1 MRIFSLLAFGALCAA
16 VSCAASAAI
25 VTTVA
30 GGGSGGNYA
39 TQSGLYLGR
48 SVAITPDGDIY
59 VAAYWNVYKID
70 PDGIVRR
77 VVGPPGYAN
86 ELGDGKPA
94 TQAEIRDVSAIAV
107 AANGA
112 FYIADTGQHRI
123 RKIGTDGIIWTV
135 AGTGTAGASAD
146 GVATQ
151 VMLDSPA
158 GAALAPDGSLYIAD
172 TGNHRIR
179 RLDSQGNLTTI
190 AGDGVAGYQGDG
202 GPANGSRLSEPKG
215 LVFDAQGNLYV
226 ADSGNARI
234 RRIAVDGTIA
244 TVAGGGS
251 IERGTDPA
259 TAKLRAP
266 IAVALGPGGQLAWT
280 DNSFIILL
288 RGGTLTYL
296 NRPYLEIPRGRG
308 NGDGA
313 DVGTAIVNAPTGI
326 AFDPEGNLYFTELF
340 EGRLRKI
347 ALAGPGLPRP
357 HPSRFREIA
366 NYPIA
371 GKIERVAIG
380 DVTGDGLNDVV
391 TTTGCVESLCLDK
404 AINYKLRV
412 YPGLPDG
419 RLGTPLMA
427 TYQTRADY
435 YDPEADLALGDLNG
449 DGIQDILIGE
459 STGVSVFMGN
469 RSGALTG
476 VHYPRPRQLW
486 GGSVTVLD
494 VDLDGKLDVLH
505 RSGNS
510 GDSKIPITQ
519 LYRGLGDGTLAASV
533 PFQIQ
538 IPAAAYGPL
547 IARDING
554 DGLDDMVFNFESES
568 IFKPGGVYV
577 KEADGLGGFKA
588 PRALI
593 QHPRAF
599 NMLEDLGDFDN
610 DGRIDI
616 LMPRN
621 PYNGTEEAYGI
632 SFASGKR
639 VDLAQSYLLE
649 HAYTADVD
657 NDRRDDLVVEQ
668 DEYVAIYEQTDL
680 GLAEPTLYPVH
691 MPWDGAI
698 GHLGGDACKD
708 MVVLTR
714 LNGLRVFS
722 GENCIKRNPGDLG
735 GDAKTDLIWRD
746 ASRQYLAIWK
756 MDGAQHVSVPDRIV
770 QPDWRVVAT
779 GDFQGDRQLDMI
791 WTDGVRMRMWE
802 GLGNGGFNEVEMRGY
817 PAGWRVVA
825 SGDVNGDGNADLLW
839 RDDGNTTLT
848 LWSLKGAQIVGSVD
862 YPTSTQWWVAGS
874 GDFDGDGRL
883 DVVWTNGSLMQLWR
897 ATTGP
902 RFIAEMMPNYPQ
914 GWELA
919 GTGDISGDGKAD
931 LMWRHPQV
939 GQFTVWMMSGA
950 KKLSGLDFTPGA
962 SWQIA
967 QTGDFNGDGR
977 TDVIWSNGSVMKLWQ
992 SLGDGFGEVPMQ
1004 GYPVGW
1010 SVIRR

>member
-1 MRIFSLLAFGALCAA
+1 MRTFKLWAFGALCAA
-16 VSCAASAAI
+16 FSCAADAAI
-25 VTTVA
+25 VTSVA
-30 GGGSGGNYA
+30 GGGGGGNYA
-39 TQSGLYLGR
+39 TQSGLSAR
-48 SVAITPDGDIY
+48 RAVAISAAGDIY
-59 VAAYWNVYKID
+59 LASNYNLYKID
-70 PDGIVRR
+70 PEGLALRIV
-77 VVGPPGYAN
+77 GTPGHAS

-94 TQAEIRDVSAIAV
+94 TQARVDDLSGIAL
-107 AANGA
+107 AAGGA
-112 FYIADTGQHRI
+112 FYIADARLHRV

-135 AGTGTAGASAD
+135 AGTGTAGASGD

-151 VMLDSPA
+151 AMLDSPS
-158 GAALAPDGSLYIAD
+158 GLALAPDGSLYIAD

-179 RLDSQGNLTTI
+179 RLDAQGNLTTI

-202 GPANGSRLSEPKG
+202 GAANRSRLSSPRG

-226 ADSGNARI
+226 VDTGNNRI
-234 RRIAVDGTIA
+234 RRIAADGTIA
-244 TVAGGGS
+244 TFAGGGS
-251 IERGTDPA
+251 IERGADPA
-259 TAKLRAP
+259 TAKLNRP
-266 IAVALGPGGQLAWT
+266 LEIAIGPGGQLAWS
-280 DNSFIILL
+280 DNAFLILYKDGRL
-288 RGGTLTYL
+288 SYL
-296 NRPYLEIPRGRG
+296 NRPYPQGSSGRG
-308 NGDGA
+308 NGDGGDIADA
-313 DVGTAIVNAPTGI
+313 DVYVPTGV
-326 AFDPEGNLYFTELF
+326 AFDPEGNLYYIDSAVQLK
-340 EGRLRKI
+340 GRLRKI
-347 ALAGPGLPRP
+347 ALVGSGLPIPRQ
-357 HPSRFREIA
+357 SRFREIA

-371 GKIERVAIG
+371 GRTERVAIG
-380 DVTGDGLNDVV
+380 DVNGDGLNDVV
-391 TTTGCVESLCLDK
+391 TTTGRFDIRLDT
-404 AINYKLRV
+404 AIDYKLRV

-419 RLGTPLMA
+419 RLGTPSM
-427 TYQTRADY
+427 TGY
-435 YDPEADLALGDLNG
+435 YNLAESRDAEADLALADLNG
-449 DGIQDILIGE
+449 DGMKDIVIGE
-459 STGVSVFMGN
+459 STGLSVFMGN

-476 VHYPRPRQLW
+476 VRYPLPRA
-486 GGSVTVLD
+486 GKSGSVKV
-494 VDLDGKLDVLH
+494 VDFDQDGRLDVLH
-505 RSGNS
+505 WLDSGGNELV
-510 GDSKIPITQ
+510 PVAQ
-519 LYRGLGDGTLAASV
+519 LYRGLGDGTLASPV
-533 PFQIQ
+533 PLTPWTTTYAQ
-538 IPAAAYGPL
+538 L
-547 IARDING
+547 IMHDINRDGFDDRLFNGFFNGVGGIFVTEG
-554 DGLDDMVFNFESES
+554 DG
-568 IFKPGGVYV
+568 
-577 KEADGLGGFKA
+577 AGGFKA
-588 PRALI
+588 PRKIGEGKLLDI
-593 QHPRAF
+593 
-599 NMLEDLGDFDN
+599 GDFDN
-610 DGRIDI
+610 DGRTD
-616 LMPRN
+616 LLVPKYL
-621 PYNGTEEAYGI
+621 PEDAYEIGM
-632 SFASGKR
+632 ASGKR
-639 VDLAQSYLLE
+639 LELAISYLHE
-649 HAYTADVD
+649 HAYAADVD
-657 NDRRDDLVVEQ
+657 NDRRDDLVVAQ
-668 DEYVAIYEQTDL
+668 DEYIAIHEQTDL

-691 MPWDGAI
+691 LPFDSAI

-714 LNGLRVFS
+714 FNGLRVYS
-722 GENCIKRNPGDLG
+722 GENCIKRNSGDLG

-756 MDGAQHVSVPDRIV
+756 MDGAQHVSAPDRMV

-802 GLGNGGFNEVEMRGY
+802 GLGDGRFNEVEMRAY

-825 SGDVNGDGNADLLW
+825 SGDVDGDGNADLLW

-962 SWQIA
+962 SWQVA
-967 QTGDFNGDGR
+967 QTGDFTGDGR

-992 SLGDGFGEVPMQ
+992 SLGNGFGEVPMQ